1 MIFLLEPSPIIALS
15 CQSASPLVE
24 FVAFIKFTQSPL
36 VLAIIKS
43 VSFQELIE
51 FKEVNACSKPET
63 ASRSCKHDSVTVAT
77 WICQFFTWICQGCDM
92 DYVLIQ
98 GAFFTASRVTQRWT

>member
-1 MIFLLEPSPIIALS
+1 MRHYVPPLRGGGSGGHGGKKSDQINFISKMIFLLEPSPIIALS
-15 CQSASPLVE
+15 CQSASPLVK

-51 FKEVNACSKPET
+51 FKEVNAC
-63 ASRSCKHDSVTVAT
+63 
-77 WICQFFTWICQGCDM
+77 
-92 DYVLIQ
+92 
-98 GAFFTASRVTQRWT
+98 